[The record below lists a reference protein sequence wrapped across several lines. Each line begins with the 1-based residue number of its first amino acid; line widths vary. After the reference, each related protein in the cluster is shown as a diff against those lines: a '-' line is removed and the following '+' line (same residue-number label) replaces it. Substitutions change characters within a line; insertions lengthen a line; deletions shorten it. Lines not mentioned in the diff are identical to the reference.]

1 MNRLFLVVY
10 NSICLVLCP
19 LRFTKTPEIISSLY
33 CSGFS
38 QQIVEYMINFRCK
51 ESKVRKKKRTVT
63 LFSFRVL
70 STRPGQLKLNLFH
83 PSPFLLKAATDVENF
98 KDSINV

>member
-38 QQIVEYMINFRCK
+38 QQIVEYMINFLCK
-51 ESKVRKKKRTVT
+51 ESKVRKKENCDSF
-63 LFSFRVL
+63 LFSCVVNKIR
-70 STRPGQLKLNLFH
+70 STEIEFI
-83 PSPFLLKAATDVENF
+83 SP
-98 KDSINV
+98 